1 VEVFKY
7 LGRLLA
13 QDDNDIRVIRAQP
26 RKARATWAR
35 VGQVL
40 RAENVP
46 PHVAGG
52 VLQSVGTGRA
62 ALWQQNMGPFNDL
75 FGKSSGVP
83 HPCSLPNGG
92 EAQAAEGPRTRVDLP
107 EVKGCVGRVWD
118 EHTRGV
124 HHSSSANIHGVRG
137 NPLGSNR
144 MQAG

>member
-1 VEVFKY
+1 M
-7 LGRLLA
+7 GSC
-13 QDDNDIRVIRAQP
+13 RAG
-26 RKARATWAR
+26 AS
-35 VGQVL
+35 GG
-40 RAENVP
+40 ECP
-46 PHVAGG
+46 PSCRGG
-52 VLQSVGTGRA
+52 VGTGRA

-107 EVKGCVGRVWD
+107 EVKGCVGRVWED

-124 HHSSSANIHGVRG
+124 HHSSSANIHSVRG

-144 MQAG
+144 MQAE

>member
-1 VEVFKY
+1 MEVFKY

-52 VLQSVGTGRA
+52 VCA

-107 EVKGCVGRVWD
+107 EVKGCVGKCGMSTLAEYITVHRQTFTVYVA
-118 EHTRGV
+118 TRSV
-124 HHSSSANIHGVRG
+124 LIECRRG
-137 NPLGSNR
+137 E
-144 MQAG
+144 